1 MGKGPNSQHNKNQ
14 KACDD
19 LLNTNQH
26 IEPPL
31 LGKTEEEIKNNKLR
45 LKTSIDAVR
54 WLAFQNF
61 PFRGHDESENSKNQ
75 GNFLKL
81 IKFIASY
88 NKDVNKVVLQ
98 NTPGN
103 ASYTSSTIQKEI
115 LQILAKKVQDK
126 IRKEIGESKFCVI
139 LDESQDR
146 ALREQMAIVLR
157 FVDHD
162 GILKERFF
170 DLVHVKNTSSLTL
183 QQKLFKVLS
192 YHNLNPKNIRGHGY
206 YGASNMRGE
215 FNGLKALILKDS
227 PYAYYVHC
235 FSHRLQLALVGATK
249 EVIPIQQ
256 FFTKL
261 AIIVNI
267 VDASSK
273 RHDELQATQK
283 VDLANKIANDEV
295 QTGRGLNQIGNLQR
309 AADTRWTSHL
319 NSINNL
325 VRTFS
330 SIGKVLLSI
339 VKEGN
344 SEQRANADNAYD
356 TLILTGWDDL
366 FQKVK
371 SFCEKNNVQI
381 QDMTTLYTAGKGRSR
396 QGGKITM
403 EHHYRVDLFIAASDS
418 QLQDINNRFDEQM
431 IDLLILSAT
440 LDPKDSFKSFDV
452 DKICYLVQKHYPE
465 DFSEQEK
472 YQLES
477 TCERAFSAMNIVKTQ
492 LRSKME
498 DDFLRDVLVVYIEKE
513 IAVEFSVESLIDDFA
528 TMKNRRVRFN

>member
-1 MGKGPNSQHNKNQ
+1 
-14 KACDD
+14 
-19 LLNTNQH
+19 
-26 IEPPL
+26 
-31 LGKTEEEIKNNKLR
+31 
-45 LKTSIDAVR
+45 
-54 WLAFQNF
+54 
-61 PFRGHDESENSKNQ
+61 
-75 GNFLKL
+75 
-81 IKFIASY
+81 
-88 NKDVNKVVLQ
+88 
-98 NTPGN
+98 
-103 ASYTSSTIQKEI
+103 
-115 LQILAKKVQDK
+115 
-126 IRKEIGESKFCVI
+126 
-139 LDESQDR
+139 
-146 ALREQMAIVLR
+146 MAIVL
-157 FVDHD
+157 
-162 GILKERFF
+162 
-170 DLVHVKNTSSLTL
+170 
-183 QQKLFKVLS
+183 
-192 YHNLNPKNIRGHGY
+192 
-206 YGASNMRGE
+206 
-215 FNGLKALILKDS
+215 
-227 PYAYYVHC
+227 
-235 FSHRLQLALVGATK
+235 
-249 EVIPIQQ
+249 
-256 FFTKL
+256 
-261 AIIVNI
+261 
-267 VDASSK
+267 

-356 TLILTGWDDL
+356 TLIQDIANAMSLVSTTKDLIQNFRLTGWDDL

-472 YQLES
+472 YQLECDLQHFYLDICVHMQFDKLS
-477 TCERAFSAMNIVKTQ
+477 TLPHLCQELTTTGKLSTYP
-492 LRSKME
+492 
-498 DDFLRDVLVVYIEKE
+498 LV
-513 IAVEFSVESLIDDFA
+513 D
-528 TMKNRRVRFN
+528 